1 MVYLIT
7 YDLNKKGQNYD
18 KLYEAIKGLGVWW
31 HYLDSTWL
39 VETSYSASQISEKL
53 RKEGIDDNDN
63 LLVFRLLKDYAGWLS
78 EKAWQWI
85 RDANFD

>member
-7 YDLNKKGQNYD
+7 YDLNKEGQNYD
-18 KLYEAIKGLGVWW
+18 KLYEAIKSLGNWC

-39 VETSYSASQISEKL
+39 VETSYSANQISEKL
-53 RKEGIDDNDN
+53 RKEGIDNNDS

-78 EKAWQWI
+78 EEAWQWI
-85 RDANFD
+85 RDANFN